1 MLKEE
6 LKLIDKSDEAVKKT
20 GLSVGVVLILISLLL
35 WYLGKT
41 SFVYFSIAGG
51 LFVILAFIAIPVL
64 RPFHKLWMMLALA
77 MGFVMSRVI
86 LSLLYYLVL
95 TPIGL
100 LAKIVG
106 KNLCH
111 WDLIKMHQHTGRKEK
126 TRLSSKLIMTDNF
139 NLVSFV

>member
-6 LKLIDKSDEAVKKT
+6 IKYIDSSDSAVKKT
-20 GLSVGVVLILISLLL
+20 GLTIGVVLILISLLL

-41 SFVYFSIAGG
+41 TFVYFSTIGG
-51 LFVILAFIAIPVL
+51 LFIILSMIAIPVL

-86 LSLLYYLVL
+86 LTLLFYIVI

-100 LAKIVG
+100 LAKIFG
-106 KNLCH
+106 KKFMPLRFDQNTTTY
-111 WDLIKMHQHTGRKEK
+111 WEK
-126 TRLSSKLIMTDNF
+126 RSTTAKQKIDYDRQF
-139 NLVSFV
+139 

>member
-6 LKLIDKSDEAVKKT
+6 LKHIDQSNEAVKKT
-20 GLSVGVVLILISLLL
+20 GITVGVVLILISLLL

-41 SFVYFSIAGG
+41 SFVYFSSIGG

-86 LSLLYYLVL
+86 LTILYYLVL

-100 LAKIVG
+100 VAKLVG
-106 KNLCH
+106 KKFMPLGFDKNASTY
-111 WDLIKMHQHTGRKEK
+111 WEK
-126 TRLSSKLIMTDNF
+126 RELAVKQKIDYERQF
-139 NLVSFV
+139 

>member
-1 MLKEE
+1 MLKDE
-6 LKLIDKSDEAVKKT
+6 LKYIDRSDEAVKKT
-20 GLSVGVVLILISLLL
+20 GLTVGVVLIFISLLL

-41 SFVYFSIAGG
+41 SFIYFSIIGG
-51 LFVILAFIAIPVL
+51 LFVILATIAIPVL

-86 LSLLYYLVL
+86 LTLLYYLIL

-106 KNLCH
+106 KKFMPLGFDKNTTTY
-111 WDLIKMHQHTGRKEK
+111 WEK
-126 TRLSSKLIMTDNF
+126 REITTKQQIDYDRQF
-139 NLVSFV
+139 